1 MWRKMNRRSSRSHG
15 FKRWRTNRNNGIQIV
30 DAKDEKI
37 MVSAPTRSDDVS
49 VFFFWHLSRKI
60 SWRLFYF
67 CFSFIFDH
75 QGALFGSYAIEG
87 QNTFF
92 LVFSFLSFKKKCLD
106 FGDVSTFKL
115 AGRASLV
122 SRWRMRHS
130 CFFRDW
136 KSRLTRYPAAVY
148 HEFLSDPRH
157 QHDNKT
163 SQNDQRLVGI
173 RLHHVIL

>member
-1 MWRKMNRRSSRSHG
+1 MNRRSSRSHG

-49 VFFFWHLSRKI
+49 VFFFWHLKPENQLTAFFFFFFFYIWPSRRAVWQLRYRRAEHI
-60 SWRLFYF
+60 FPCVFHFFRL
-67 CFSFIFDH
+67 
-75 QGALFGSYAIEG
+75 
-87 QNTFF
+87 
-92 LVFSFLSFKKKCLD
+92 KKKCLD